1 MRMMKEAV
9 RGRSRAVEVLTPPRR
24 DRSLLAKMVLFLA
37 VVLVPLALV
46 TWAIAVQSL
55 RSNLSAEF
63 TSKGLAIANSLA
75 STGVEMIATRDAST
89 VQAFVDQFASIAGV
103 AYVMVYDPH
112 RALIAHTFAPL
123 VPVGLIEKNLVPGSV
138 AHQVRDI
145 AYADPVTGASRSIV
159 DVGVPMLGGQLG
171 TVRVGMNKAV
181 IDAAALRAGG
191 ILLLVFG
198 AAALV
203 AIAAGAVFA
212 RRITRPVTQLV
223 AAARRVGQG
232 DLSQMVPVRTRDE
245 IGQLAQTFNEA
256 VVRLRSL
263 VTTESQRDEERRRRE
278 ELQHHITEFLDTVT
292 LIAQG
297 DLTRR
302 GEVTA
307 DVLGNVVDAI
317 NLMVE
322 EIGGMIGEV
331 RAAAN
336 DVAVASGEMIES
348 VGQISVG
355 AQLQS
360 REAVR
365 VTRAVEELTTSVRQV
380 ASSAEAAAAAA
391 RDALDSATRGEQ
403 AVGGS
408 LEGMQRIRAE
418 VQAIAKKIKRLGDR
432 SLEISQIVDTIE
444 DIASQTNLLA
454 VNAAI
459 EAAGA
464 GEAGLRFSVVAD
476 EIRKL
481 AERSGRATKDI
492 AALIQGVQ
500 AETQELVVVMEEGT
514 REVESGYRV
523 TVEAGDR
530 LKRIDEVSQR
540 SASLAEDISLATREQ
555 VRGVEN
561 AAAAVQAIAGVALQT
576 ERAMA
581 DARNTMDELRKLA
594 DGLRATVARFRLADA
609 MTVPHARVGP
619 LAEAA
624 SAGR

>member
-1 MRMMKEAV
+1 MRLMKAVV
-9 RGRSRAVEVLTPPRR
+9 RGRGRAVEVLTPPRR
-24 DRSLLAKMVLFLA
+24 GRSLLAKMVLFLA
-37 VVLVPLALV
+37 AVLVPLALV
-46 TWAIAVQSL
+46 TWAISVQSL
-55 RSNLSAEF
+55 RNNLHAEF
-63 TSKGLAIANSLA
+63 ASKGLAIATSLA

-89 VQAFVDQFASIAGV
+89 VQAFVDQFAAIDGV
-103 AYVMVYDPH
+103 AYVMVYDPD
-112 RALIAHTFAPL
+112 RTLIAHSFAPL
-123 VPVGLIEKNLVPGSV
+123 VPVGLIDKNLVPGAV
-138 AHQVRDI
+138 PHQIRDI
-145 AYADPVTGASRSIV
+145 RYADPVTGASRSIV

-181 IDAAALRAGG
+181 IDAAAFRAGG
-191 ILLLVFG
+191 VLLLAFG
-198 AAALV
+198 AAALA
-203 AIAAGAVFA
+203 AIAGGAMFA
-212 RRITRPVTQLV
+212 RRITRPVTHLV

-348 VGQISVG
+348 VRQISVG

-365 VTRAVEELTTSVRQV
+365 VTRTVEELTSSVRQV
-380 ASSAEAAAAAA
+380 ASSAEAAAGAA

-418 VQAIAKKIKRLGDR
+418 VQVIAKKIKRLGDR

-540 SASLAEDISLATREQ
+540 SASLAEKISLATREQ

-561 AAAAVQAIAGVALQT
+561 AAAAVQAIADVALQT
-576 ERAMA
+576 ERAMD
-581 DARNTMDELRKLA
+581 DARNTMDELRQLA
-594 DGLRATVARFRLADA
+594 DGLRATVARFRLADPVG
-609 MTVPHARVGP
+609 VPREPAGA
-619 LAEAA
+619 LAEVV